1 MIAVSSDRG
10 ATWTLSLGVPTNAVI
25 AADRVN
31 PNKFYAYASTNN
43 AATVYVSTDG
53 GRNFSAATNS
63 ATFTGRGV
71 IRPVFGIEGDLWIV
85 ASPALYHSTQSGT
98 DFATVGS
105 VQAAYAVGFGKPSD
119 GKTYPCVYLF
129 GQVNGVVGFF
139 RSEDQAGTWTRI
151 DDDQHLFG
159 TAGYIAGDE
168 NVYGRVYVGTNGR
181 GILYGD
187 PN

>member
-1 MIAVSSDRG
+1 M
-10 ATWTLSLGVPTNAVI
+10 
-25 AADRVN
+25 N

-43 AATVYVSTDG
+43 AGTVYVSTDG

-63 ATFTGRGV
+63 VTFTGRGV

-98 DFATVGS
+98 DFSTVGS
-105 VQAAYAVGFGKPSD
+105 VQAAYAVGFGKPSE

-151 DDDQHLFG
+151 DDEQHLFG